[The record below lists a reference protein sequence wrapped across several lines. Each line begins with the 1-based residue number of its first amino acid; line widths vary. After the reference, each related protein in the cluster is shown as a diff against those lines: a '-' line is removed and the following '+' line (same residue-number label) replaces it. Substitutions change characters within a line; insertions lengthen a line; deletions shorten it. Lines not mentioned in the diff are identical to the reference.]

1 MFFCPLALQRR
12 EGKCALEI
20 SGMDP
25 VDTLIAQG
33 ARAVKKDN
41 YFRHYCR
48 ISFSVAKML
57 PFSARNLAIYRP
69 FGNFKKCCVPKS

>member
-12 EGKCALEI
+12 KGKYAMKI
-20 SGMDP
+20 SEMDP

-41 YFRHYCR
+41 YFRHH
-48 ISFSVAKML
+48 
-57 PFSARNLAIYRP
+57 
-69 FGNFKKCCVPKS
+69 